1 MEREISESVRIAV
14 ELLMGSVL
22 LILIVM
28 LYISGYRLFGQ
39 RSSTQKAVNISAE
52 VSKGNA
58 ITSGDTDY
66 STIAEFI
73 QNNLYSYTF
82 LSVIRGTRRI
92 NELNIE
98 TKGNTNE
105 MIWKTSYIRNKLF
118 VNKKDSG
125 GTYTTLCINSIDGAN
140 YLLVLDKELMSKDI
154 YKLVYSD
161 MTHSYKG
168 LADRV
173 LFRIYDENGNKLYY
187 GDNML
192 DVPDN
197 GTSNPNDNL
206 SISLSSSNDT
216 YITSTVKDR
225 KGNLIVRFIKKVI

>member
-1 MEREISESVRIAV
+1 MEREISESVRLAV
-14 ELLMGSVL
+14 ELMIGATLC
-22 LILIVM
+22 ILVVM
-28 LYISGYRLFGQ
+28 LYIMGYRLFGQ
-39 RSSTQKAVNISAE
+39 RASTQKAVTISKE

-58 ITSGDTDY
+58 ITNGDTDY
-66 STIAEFI
+66 STIGEFI

-82 LSVIRGTRRI
+82 LSVMRGTRRM
-92 NELNIE
+92 NELNID
-98 TKGNTNE
+98 TKNTTNE
-105 MIWKTSYIRNKLF
+105 MIWKTSYIRDKLF

-140 YLLVLDKELMSKDI
+140 YLLILDKELMSKDI

-173 LFRIYDENGNKLYY
+173 LFRIYDEHGSKINY

-192 DVPDN
+192 AAPAN
-197 GTSNPNDNL
+197 GGTNPNDTLEIN
-206 SISLSSSNDT
+206 LSSSNDT
-216 YITSTVKDR
+216 YITSTVKDM
-225 KGNLIVRFIKKVI
+225 KGNLIVQFVKKAD